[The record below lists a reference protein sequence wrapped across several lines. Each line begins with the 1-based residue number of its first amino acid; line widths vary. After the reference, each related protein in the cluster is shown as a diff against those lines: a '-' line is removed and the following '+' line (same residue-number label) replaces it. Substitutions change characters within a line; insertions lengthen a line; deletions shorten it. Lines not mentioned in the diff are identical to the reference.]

1 MDILALNA
9 AAVERREAGYKD
21 WIEQGKVM
29 SEYVQTSKDCYELLT
44 QKNFLF
50 FISKLWQNQT
60 IPMLPG
66 KFINV
71 QTSNQIQY
79 CHENF

>member
-29 SEYVQTSKDCYELLT
+29 FESVQTWILLRTFDSKEL
-44 QKNFLF
+44 
-50 FISKLWQNQT
+50 FILYYFQAVAKSDDPDAT
-60 IPMLPG
+60 R
-66 KFINV
+66 
-71 QTSNQIQY
+71 
-79 CHENF
+79 

>member
-29 SEYVQTSKDCYELLT
+29 FENVQTSLLLRTFDSEEL
-44 QKNFLF
+44 
-50 FISKLWQNQT
+50 FIFITSKLWRNLT

-66 KFINV
+66 KVINV
-71 QTSNQIQY
+71 QTSNIATKT
-79 CHENF
+79 F

>member
-29 SEYVQTSKDCYELLT
+29 SEYVQTSKLLRT
-44 QKNFLF
+44 KLF
-50 FISKLWQNQT
+50 ILYFQAVAKSDDPDAT
-60 IPMLPG
+60 R
-66 KFINV
+66 
-71 QTSNQIQY
+71 
-79 CHENF
+79 